1 MGKNRTKTEL
11 FVEILNKI
19 KTDKIRFR
27 AELSREVRT
36 DFPLFDKIVQHMVD
50 GGLIKRTYGY
60 DPQSERP
67 NRQREQLEIMPAAD
81 NETLV
86 INTLA
91 KVLAPTLSEAFSEWA
106 DRKHGAVDHR
116 TIGELQQDSEKTK
129 TFELFRRLFKSEE
142 SKK

>member
-50 GGLIKRTYGY
+50 GGLIKRTYGF
-60 DPQSERP
+60 DPQSKRP

-81 NETLV
+81 NEILV
-86 INTLA
+86 IQTLA
-91 KVLAPTLSEAFSEWA
+91 RVLVPTLADAFNEWA
-106 DRKHGAVDHR
+106 DRKRGTSASPSAKVLR
-116 TIGELQQDSEKTK
+116 QAAEKTK
-129 TFELFRRLFKSEE
+129 TFNLFRRLFKSEA
-142 SKK
+142 SKE